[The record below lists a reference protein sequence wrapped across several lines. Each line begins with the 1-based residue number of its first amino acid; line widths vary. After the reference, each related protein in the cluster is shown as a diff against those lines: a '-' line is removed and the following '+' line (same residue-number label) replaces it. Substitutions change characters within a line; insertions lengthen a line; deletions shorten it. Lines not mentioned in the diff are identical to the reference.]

1 MTRLSTWAARLVPA
15 AIALVLF
22 GLAKATTGYP
32 APRPTGLRF
41 AEQSLTESESASD
54 RKVRPVNPRYHEIRG
69 WISSVGAAVAL
80 ADIDGDGKTND
91 VCLVET
97 RDDSVRVQPAEPGSA
112 RYAAF
117 RLAPQGSGYEP
128 GTVAPMGCLP
138 GDYDEDGR
146 TDLLVY
152 YWGRP
157 PVVFYASGSMAGA
170 GYRPVPLL
178 AAREAWYTNAAVQ
191 ADFDGDGHVDLL
203 FGNYF
208 PGDARVLDP
217 EATSGGVMQK
227 SMSRAFNAG
236 RNRLFLADHSGA
248 APSGF
253 ADHSSAFDRDMASGW
268 TLAMAAADL
277 DGDLLPE
284 IYVGNDFGP
293 DRMLVNLSRPGRPQ
307 FRLATGS
314 RDLWTPRSRTLGR
327 DSFKGMG
334 AEFADVNGDGRLDLA
349 VSNIA
354 QEYALFE
361 SHYLF
366 INGGRTD
373 ALKKGFADF
382 RDESGS
388 RGIAR
393 SGWGWDIKAPDLDN
407 DGRPEIVQA
416 LGFLSGETD
425 RWPELQELAM
435 ANDDLL
441 DDPVIWGRFSEGA
454 DLSGH
459 QRNPLYAQDERGVF
473 HNVGLSAGFGRTGV
487 TRGIAV
493 ADVND
498 DGLPDVALARQW
510 GQSHLMVN
518 RTPATNAYLALDLR
532 LANAN
537 GTSRP
542 AIGALARV
550 IRQGRPP
557 MIGFVDGG
565 NGHSGKSAPIVQF
578 GLGASTGRVAVEIE
592 WRDSAGLH
600 RLRGTLAPGRHRIIL
615 GSRRT
620 A

>member
-1 MTRLSTWAARLVPA
+1 MLSTYAWRLVPA
-15 AIALVLF
+15 AIALALF
-22 GLAKATTGYP
+22 GFASATTGYP
-32 APRPTGLRF
+32 APEPTALRF
-41 AEQSLTESESASD
+41 HGQPITEAESASD
-54 RKVRPVNPRYHEIRG
+54 RNVRPVNPRYQAIRG

-91 VCLVET
+91 ICLVET
-97 RDDSVRVQPAEPGSA
+97 RDDSVRVEPTEPKSA
-112 RYAAF
+112 RYATF
-117 RLAPQGSGYEP
+117 RLASQGAGYPP

-138 GDYDEDGR
+138 GDYDEDGT

-157 PVVFYASGSMAGA
+157 PVIFYAKPGSMAA
-170 GYRPVPLL
+170 ADYRPVPLL
-178 AAREAWYTNAAVQ
+178 TAHEAWFTNAAIQ
-191 ADFDGDGHVDLL
+191 ADVDGDGHVDLL

-208 PGDARVLDP
+208 PGDARVLDAA
-217 EATSGGVMQK
+217 ATNGGVMQH

-236 RNRLFLADHSGA
+236 LNRLFLADRSGV

-253 ADHSSAFDRDMASGW
+253 VDHSTAFERDMANGW
-268 TLAMAAADL
+268 TLAMAAGDL

-284 IYVGNDFGP
+284 IYVANDFGP
-293 DRMLVNLSRPGRPQ
+293 DRMLVNLSRPGQPQ
-307 FRLATGS
+307 FRLAKGA
-314 RDLWTPRSRTLGR
+314 RDLWTPRSRTMGR

-349 VSNIA
+349 VSNIS

-366 INGGRTD
+366 INGGKSD

-393 SGWGWDIKAPDLDN
+393 SGWGWDIKAADLDN
-407 DGRPEIVQA
+407 DGKPEIVQA
-416 LGFLSGETD
+416 LGFLSGKTD
-425 RWPELQELAM
+425 NWPELQELAM

-441 DDPVIWGRFSEGA
+441 AHPAIWGHFSDGA

-459 QRNPLYAQDERGVF
+459 QRNPLYAQDAQGVF
-473 HNVGLSAGFGRTGV
+473 HNVGIAAGFGRTGI
-487 TRGIAV
+487 TRGIAI

-510 GQSHLMVN
+510 GQSELMVN
-518 RTPATNAYLALDLR
+518 RTPTTNNYLALDLR
-532 LANAN
+532 LPNAN

-550 IRQGRPP
+550 ILKGQPP

-578 GLGASTGRVAVEIE
+578 GLGASAQPVAVEIE
-592 WRDSAGLH
+592 WRDAAGLH
-600 RLRGTLAPGRHRIIL
+600 RLRNTLAPGKHRIIL